1 MAESHPPVD
10 GSVKRRNRKSGS
22 NDDKEEL
29 GRFAHRLSLD
39 VTSDALALASHNGTI
54 PSSTSHGDCSTS
66 HVHCSTSQGPCSTS
80 SGTCSGT
87 TCSTSQGPCSTSSG
101 TCSTSNY
108 QTVEAPPTSSSTSTS
123 TDRPQSLPNTPGGSG
138 SRLTEAPSFEDCHKH
153 HQHHHHHR
161 NPVGRIRDVSRTL
174 VKWLRFK
181 SKSINSLNE
190 RGEADP
196 PWRPW
201 RKSCKGGKPLTR
213 ISFDLLLY

>member
-10 GSVKRRNRKSGS
+10 SSVKRRSRRSTT
-22 NDDKEEL
+22 DREEL

-39 VTSDALALASHNGTI
+39 VTNDALALASHNGA
-54 PSSTSHGDCSTS
+54 PPSTSEQC
-66 HVHCSTSQGPCSTS
+66 
-80 SGTCSGT
+80 
-87 TCSTSQGPCSTSSG
+87 
-101 TCSTSNY
+101 
-108 QTVEAPPTSSSTSTS
+108 QTVEEPPPAASSLSS

-138 SRLTEAPSFEDCHKH
+138 SRLTEAPSFEDCHK
-153 HQHHHHHR
+153 HHHHHR

-201 RKSCKGGKPLTR
+201 RKSCKGGKYCITSKLFR
-213 ISFDLLLY
+213 FIVISLGTIWEVFK